1 MTSQSLGGIPIETH
15 STSAAWPA
23 SAESPPP
30 PSTRKT
36 MPPASGI
43 EVSGEP
49 GSRSLRVM
57 CLGEDFVSYGYRYHQ
72 KDMLPGQRGSISRLS
87 PRDPPTKLLAGK
99 TVLDVGTGSGVLAI
113 WAGMAGARRVYA
125 VEATSKPLTADGTAS
140 EWQQDVV
147 VVLEGYMEKIELPEK
162 VDVILSEWMGYFS
175 SARRCSTRCSPRA
188 TRGSSQAARMFPS
201 HAVLRSLAPLCSSTR
216 SACTSTRRNAVR
228 AAPALFFSAFHSS
241 LTSLFSCLYAEA
253 WEGFGEWM
261 ANGNGINVAGLT
273 EFFHREQHEYLPQSA
288 QWCRLRQ
295 SEVIGDE
302 FDVKAFDLHTITVAE
317 LKEIETT
324 FKTVCSQDAEMN
336 AWGGWFDT
344 DFKAS
349 TAEPA
354 QQPVTLTTEPESTTH
369 WAQQVFLIH
378 PPMLVE
384 VGDTLE
390 GTVKVR
396 RERLGP
402 AALGAGHFTHSR
414 AGIGQI
420 AARRT
425 MNYRID

>member
-1 MTSQSLGGIPIETH
+1 MPY
-15 STSAAWPA
+15 APRPPFF
-23 SAESPPP
+23 SPP
-30 PSTRKT
+30 
-36 MPPASGI
+36 
-43 EVSGEP
+43 
-49 GSRSLRVM
+49 
-57 CLGEDFVSYGYRYHQ
+57 
-72 KDMLPGQRGSISRLS
+72 SIHLS
-87 PRDPPTKLLAGK
+87 P
-99 TVLDVGTGSGVLAI
+99 
-113 WAGMAGARRVYA
+113 
-125 VEATSKPLTADGTAS
+125 
-140 EWQQDVV
+140 
-147 VVLEGYMEKIELPEK
+147 
-162 VDVILSEWMGYFS
+162 
-175 SARRCSTRCSPRA
+175 
-188 TRGSSQAARMFPS
+188 
-201 HAVLRSLAPLCSSTR
+201 
-216 SACTSTRRNAVR
+216 
-228 AAPALFFSAFHSS
+228 LFF
-241 LTSLFSCLYAEA
+241 LYLYAEA

-273 EFFHREQHEYLPQSA
+273 EFFHREQHEYLLQSA
-288 QWCRLRQ
+288 QWCQLRQ

-324 FKTVCSQDAEMN
+324 FKTVCSEDAEMN

-344 DFKAS
+344 DFKGS

-396 RERLGP
+396 RQRLNHR
-402 AALGAGHFTHSR
+402 LLWVQVTFTHSR
-414 AGIGQI
+414 AGVGQI
-420 AARRT
+420 GPERT